1 MRPPHDPRPE
11 AALVEH
17 YALALR
23 VARRHYPS
31 LSDTAHD
38 DVVQEAFAR
47 VLHRMRRGPLKQP
60 LPYLLRVVYA
70 TGAQMFQDPHRR
82 VLPLREDYDDD
93 DSVALAVDRSL
104 TPLSPEEHV
113 LSRLDCADAWRVLL
127 DDLTA
132 DERRALA
139 LRMVQERTPT
149 EIAAEFGITERRYR
163 RLRERGGRKLA
174 DGIARVR
181 EVDEPEAG
189 RAADE
194 ETREAA

>member
-31 LSDTAHD
+31 LSDTAHAA
-38 DVVQEAFAR
+38 VVQEASAR
-47 VLHRMRRGPLKQP
+47 ALPRLRGGPFDPP
-60 LPYLLRVVYA
+60 LPSLLRVVSPP
-70 TGAQMFQDPHRR
+70 GAKMSQAPPRR

-113 LSRLDCADAWRVLL
+113 LS
-127 DDLTA
+127 
-132 DERRALA
+132 
-139 LRMVQERTPT
+139 
-149 EIAAEFGITERRYR
+149 
-163 RLRERGGRKLA
+163 
-174 DGIARVR
+174 
-181 EVDEPEAG
+181 
-189 RAADE
+189 
-194 ETREAA
+194 